1 MRVAQI
7 ISLQVFIKSAMFSS
21 EYTNFFGLAA
31 PAAGQTTSRT
41 CLKAML
47 RFHTMFHATPKPY
60 LDEWEAP
67 IASHCLQPSEATS
80 IITCRDDS
88 FRDTFNVV
96 GFLGR
101 TETLSQKITY
111 PDFFWDHK
119 CYHAYFMATLTNL
132 RAPWRQRHSG
142 PILHRCHS
150 YDSTKTGDVVVGMP
164 DPNLAPHQAGHVT
177 GVVQAKRQFGLRKF
191 IICCPWTIGYAIGC
205 TAEAPQDT
213 QDQHGP
219 EVPVWMPHDLS
230 THHNLTMLARHIWS
244 AGMIQRTWKRYLQ
257 QSSQK
262 QISMRNAAFEQ
273 ELFMITLHPARL
285 AQHVDIDTARRIS
298 LG

>member
-1 MRVAQI
+1 
-7 ISLQVFIKSAMFSS
+7 
-21 EYTNFFGLAA
+21 
-31 PAAGQTTSRT
+31 
-41 CLKAML
+41 ML

-101 TETLSQKITY
+101 TETLSQKMTY